1 MSETAAL
8 YVTQPSAPPTKPS
21 KAERQKGQT
30 ARLKEAWEVQL
41 RAVAT
46 DYVTE
51 HRFCPGRQFRFDY
64 AWLDLSMAVELDGW
78 GHNNVNRY
86 TSDVE
91 KGNLA
96 TGLGWRVY
104 HVTTRMV
111 KDHSG
116 IHLVAQALG
125 RPAPAGLAI
134 KPHKPRKKPV
144 RAIRR
149 ESVL

>member
-8 YVTQPSAPPTKPS
+8 YVAQPPPPPAKPS
-21 KAERQKGQT
+21 KAERQRGQT
-30 ARLKEAWEVQL
+30 ARLKESWEAQL
-41 RAVAT
+41 RTVAT

-64 AWLDLSMAVELDGW
+64 SWPDLSMAVELDGW

-86 TSDVE
+86 TSDIE

-96 TGLGWRVY
+96 TGAGWRVY

-111 KDHSG
+111 HDNSG
-116 IHLVAQALG
+116 IHLVAAALG
-125 RPAPAGLAI
+125 RPAPTSLAI
-134 KPHKPRKKPV
+134 KPHKPRKKV
-144 RAIRR
+144 AKARK
-149 ESVL
+149 ESV